1 MRAHAP
7 LPGRPGPRYITPPPR
22 SSAAGP
28 DPHHTTTP
36 PSGPPASLPSPAMA
50 LLAAARAAPR
60 ASAVSAALRSLSTSA
75 AAAQVSKVTVF
86 GAGLMGSG
94 IGQVLAQNGF
104 QVTIADTSDAA
115 LQKGRS
121 IVEASAKRIAKKKL
135 PEAEQ
140 GPWAKQIADSITWTT
155 DSKPSVSQT
164 DLVIEAI
171 VENIDIKRKLFT
183 FLDETAPP
191 EAILT
196 SNTSSLSITDIA
208 RDVKRKDKFAGFHAF
223 NPVPQMKLVE
233 VIRTSSTSE
242 DTFSELL
249 DVAKRMGKSPA
260 ACKDTPGYVQ
270 ISDYISACPLL
281 FLLVAKL
288 AG

>member
-1 MRAHAP
+1 MV
-7 LPGRPGPRYITPPPR
+7 
-22 SSAAGP
+22 
-28 DPHHTTTP
+28 
-36 PSGPPASLPSPAMA
+36 
-50 LLAAARAAPR
+50 LLAAARSGRRSALAP
-60 ASAVSAALRSLSTSA
+60 SLRSLSTSA
-75 AAAQVSKVTVF
+75 MAAQVNKVTVF

-115 LQKGRS
+115 LKKGYG
-121 IVEASAKRIAKKKL
+121 IVEASAKRIARKKL

-140 GPWAKQIADSITWTT
+140 APWAKQVADSITWTT
-155 DSKPSVSQT
+155 DAKPAVAQT

-171 VENIDIKRKLFT
+171 IENIDIKRKLFA

-223 NPVPQMKLVE
+223 NPVPQMKLIE
-233 VIRTSSTSE
+233 LIRTNDTS
-242 DTFSELL
+242 DGTFNELV

-260 ACKDTPGYVQ
+260 ACKDTPGYVL
-270 ISDYISACPLL
+270 YFL
-281 FLLVAKL
+281 FP
-288 AG
+288 